1 LIYESGFNTPV
12 SGWKRCLDPLNVEK
26 EMTRI
31 CVEFLCFKDVQSI
44 SRSLVDRFE
53 RHQNIAEDPDEQN
66 EVESF
71 AMYSAEYWH
80 GHLRSSN
87 MSVQD
92 SLFDKTFQCMILPV
106 ISTVIGSEF
115 IGENSEIG
123 RKPRR

>member
-1 LIYESGFNTPV
+1 
-12 SGWKRCLDPLNVEK
+12 
-26 EMTRI
+26 MTRI
-31 CVEFLCFKDVQSI
+31 CVKFLYFKDVRSI
-44 SRSLVDRFE
+44 SQSLVDRFE

-71 AMYSAEYWH
+71 AIYSAEYLH
-80 GHLRSSN
+80 RHLRSSN

-92 SLFDKTFQCMILPV
+92 SLFDKIFQCMILPV